1 MTTTTAAVFMSGNSQ
16 AVRLPKEFQLHSK
29 RVLIERRGDE
39 IVLREKKATV
49 RDILKS
55 LPPLS
60 QEARQEWEQVETQ
73 IDDPAPQDRDWSA
86 LLGSDASPSK

>member
-1 MTTTTAAVFMSGNSQ
+1 MTTTAAVFMSGNSQ

-39 IVLREKKATV
+39 IILREMKATV
-49 RDILKS
+49 REILKS

-60 QEARQEWEQVETQ
+60 QEARQEWERLEVQLV
-73 IDDPAPQDRDWSA
+73 DPAPQERDWRA
-86 LLGSDASPSK
+86 LLTSEAAPSK

>member
-1 MTTTTAAVFMSGNSQ
+1 MTTTAAVFMSGNSQ

-49 RDILKS
+49 RDLLKN
-55 LPPLS
+55 LPALS
-60 QEARQEWEQVETQ
+60 PAAQQAWEQVEAQ
-73 IDDPAPQDRDWSA
+73 LNDPASQTRDWNA
-86 LLGSDASPSK
+86 LLGSDAAPSK

>member
-1 MTTTTAAVFMSGNSQ
+1 MTTTAAVFMSGNSQ
-16 AVRLPKEFQLHSK
+16 AVRLPKEFQLQSK

-39 IVLREKKATV
+39 IILREKKATV

-60 QEARQEWEQVETQ
+60 QEALQEWERVEAKL
-73 IDDPAPQDRDWSA
+73 IDPAPQDRDWGT
-86 LLGSDASPSK
+86 LLASEPAQTK

>member
-1 MTTTTAAVFMSGNSQ
+1 MTTTAAVFMSGNSQ

-39 IVLREKKATV
+39 IILREKKATV
-49 RDILKS
+49 RDILKG

-60 QEARQEWEQVETQ
+60 LEASQEWAGVETQ
-73 IDDPAPQDRDWSA
+73 LTDAAPQARDWTT
-86 LLGSDASPSK
+86 LLASDVAPSK

>member
-1 MTTTTAAVFMSGNSQ
+1 MTTTAAVFMSGNSQ

-60 QEARQEWEQVETQ
+60 QSARQAWEQVETQ
-73 IDDPAPQDRDWSA
+73 IDDPAPQNRDWSA
-86 LLGSDASPSK
+86 LLGSETSPSK

>member
-29 RVLIERRGDE
+29 RVFIERRGDE
-39 IVLREKKATV
+39 IILREKKATV
-49 RDILKS
+49 RDILRG

-60 QEARQEWEQVETQ
+60 LEAAQAWAGVEAQTT
-73 IDDPAPQDRDWSA
+73 
-86 LLGSDASPSK
+86 DASPQGRDWTTLLASDAAPSK

>member
-1 MTTTTAAVFMSGNSQ
+1 MSGNSQ

-49 RDILKS
+49 RDILTNLS
-55 LPPLS
+55 PLS
-60 QEARQEWEQVETQ
+60 PAAKQAWEQVESLLN
-73 IDDPAPQDRDWSA
+73 DPTPQDRDWSA
-86 LLGSDASPSK
+86 LLASDAKPAKK